1 MDHLRNFTQ
10 AYSQAP
16 WRKQLQIIGAFLS
29 ILVVF
34 LVAASIFISVTSQ
47 TAAVGKEIQRNRLRA
62 EALELEIANMR
73 SRIATLTSVATMK
86 QRAIDMGFR
95 PATKEDIIY
104 VEVPGYA
111 GNTVMDLLPASQ
123 AVNVGRPELSPAFT
137 ETWVDWFSKQFRR
150 PIVSLENS
158 LP

>member
-1 MDHLRNFTQ
+1 M
-10 AYSQAP
+10 
-16 WRKQLQIIGAFLS
+16 
-29 ILVVF
+29 
-34 LVAASIFISVTSQ
+34 VAASIFISVTSQ